1 MKRLILSV
9 LLLSVGILHAKALLR
24 ETSPLQNSIQP
35 VPDKELVFARSEQG
49 TVAVYLGLDGGT
61 AQVVDPAAI
70 RVARATPFALSELF
84 VDDCNATAVTVVE
97 GKGVAYKGQ
106 IVITHL
112 QRTGIGRIESEQ
124 YQLGGAA
131 LPTTNELEV
140 SINGFTATVNITG
153 SGPGLFLT
161 VYPVVPD
168 TAVNLTQNDVELTDT
183 VGTVKFSRLRQEMI
197 DRVSGNLGQD
207 WAKFPATS
215 SVDLADNV
223 LLFGR
228 DSGSALQG
236 STGQIAIYAG
246 AQPAI
251 VAESKGDGGGAMS
264 GTILVNDLALG
275 SDTVTLSVVATG
287 IPMEALTLQYSP
299 TLTDATW
306 LAVVGTNITANV
318 DGTLTVTAPRSTSD
332 KAGFWRFVADDT
344 VSTVVTVNGDL
355 NVIGGILM
363 VSPNGTKWRITVT
376 DSGSLSIVGM

>member
-112 QRTGIGRIESEQ
+112 QRAGIGRVESVQ

-131 LPTTNELEV
+131 VPATNKMEV
-140 SINGFTATVNITG
+140 AINGFTATVNITG
-153 SGPGLFLT
+153 AGPGLFLT
-161 VYPVVPD
+161 VYPAVPD
-168 TAVNLTQNDVELTDT
+168 CSIDLTKEDVTLTDT
-183 VGTVKFSRLRQEMI
+183 VGEIRFSQLRQNVI
-197 DRVSGNLGQD
+197 DHTRGNLGQD
-207 WAKFPATS
+207 WSAYPAKTV
-215 SVDLADNV
+215 VDLADN
-223 LLFGR
+223 LLVFGR
-228 DSGSALQG
+228 ESGSALQG
-236 STGQIAIYAG
+236 SAGQLALYAG
-246 AQPAI
+246 GQPVI
-251 VAESKGDGGGAMS
+251 VAESKGDGGGATS
-264 GTILVNDLALG
+264 GTILINDLELTE
-275 SDTVTLSVVATG
+275 STVTLSVVATG
-287 IPMEALTLQYSP
+287 IPVGSLTLQYSP

-306 LAVVGTNITANV
+306 LACPSTTITSNA
-318 DGTLTVTAPRSTSD
+318 DGSLTVTAPRSTSD

-376 DSGSLSIVGM
+376 DDGTLSIVGV